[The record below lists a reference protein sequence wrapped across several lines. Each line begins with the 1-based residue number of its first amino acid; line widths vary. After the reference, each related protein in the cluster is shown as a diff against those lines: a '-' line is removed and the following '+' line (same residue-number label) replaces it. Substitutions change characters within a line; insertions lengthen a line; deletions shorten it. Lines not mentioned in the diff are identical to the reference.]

1 MSIQQPNSPSTT
13 PNTSR
18 NFSGVFRKPS
28 STYASATRGSGKVGK
43 RKCGER
49 FGLSPIDLPNKKHAF
64 RELTSPTSNSIKK
77 TPEFNTG
84 GGELEG
90 CMETSTPEND
100 RPLRVSVQR
109 RLFGGRFSH
118 R

>member
-1 MSIQQPNSPSTT
+1 MSIQNPTSPSTT

-64 RELTSPTSNSIKK
+64 RELLSPPSNSIKK

-84 GGELEG
+84 GGELEA